1 MLTSKSSL
9 VSESYVAARSFA
21 STWPWWKSMGI
32 VDSVTVA
39 CFFARLPLLGC
50 RQSGWWWWPI
60 KLGDVSF
67 RFLFLDEY
75 WNGGGF
81 VIYPGNWFSRRDD
94 EISLSSKLYPVCHWD
109 EEKWRK
115 GIAREMRGKYPISK
129 RPWLDWNQFSGDT
142 LYSSVRHFFLYR
154 VSFFRKSFLQF
165 HETGETDI
173 ITLHS
178 SPRIITF
185 EQLEYK
191 SKRIQD
197 SLIPREGYIFIFEKH
212 SIYIYR
218 NVWYDRDSF
227 LSNFF
232 SYMIYNITIYVLDIA
247 NLVRRCVQPL
257 TGP

>member
-1 MLTSKSSL
+1 MVEKHGNSRFRDCRMLFCSTSPSWMSPEWL
-9 VSESYVAARSFA
+9 MMMADQ
-21 STWPWWKSMGI
+21 TWR
-32 VDSVTVA
+32 
-39 CFFARLPLLGC
+39 C
-50 RQSGWWWWPI
+50 
-60 KLGDVSF
+60 
-67 RFLFLDEY
+67 FLFFGRILERWRFRDLPGELVLASR
-75 WNGGGF
+75 WRNFTLVEALRSIPF
-81 VIYPGNWFSRRDD
+81 VTGTRR
-94 EISLSSKLYPVCHWD
+94 
-109 EEKWRK
+109 RK
-115 GIAREMRGKYPISK
+115 GIAWEMRGKYPISK

-212 SIYIYR
+212 SIYIYIET
-218 NVWYDRDSF
+218 YDTIVIPFYRT
-227 LSNFF
+227 FF
-232 SYMIYNITIYVLDIA
+232 HIWFTILRYTFSISPTLCAVVF
-247 NLVRRCVQPL
+247 NP
-257 TGP
+257 